1 MSTTISNSVQN
12 LSVEQKEFEQPNEE
26 VVESINSESKKSSV
40 EQVHKIDPG
49 SIGSIVDL
57 LA

>member
-1 MSTTISNSVQN
+1 MSITISNSTQN
-12 LSVEQKEFEQPNEE
+12 LSITQKEFEQPNEE
-26 VVESINSESKKSSV
+26 VVELINSESEKSSV
-40 EQVHKIDPG
+40 EQVHKIYPG